1 MTHHEVIQHRVFGD
15 GELLILGGQM
25 PDPLLQCPL
34 LRGRGVELLPQL
46 LHLRG
51 QRSAAAAAA
60 ARMRSD

>member
-1 MTHHEVIQHRVFGD
+1 MTHHEVIQHCVFGD

-60 ARMRSD
+60 RMRSD